1 MGQNENNHD
10 DNNEEVERRGQQSNK
25 KRKRKEVAIF
35 GNYRNYYGY
44 RVGQDLEEDP
54 RLKVLKKEWFEGKDC
69 LDIGCNNGT
78 ITITIAKNF
87 GCRSILG
94 VDIDGDRVQDAYWNL
109 RRTVKTSTHKIP
121 PKTSKLEDAG
131 GVNGVRN
138 SVTNLES
145 EETRESLMNCSS
157 LQGKDLL
164 NIVTFRKEN
173 FVQNWWPPEDKCYH
187 TILCLSVTKWIHLN
201 WGDDG
206 LITLFAKIWKL
217 LQPGGILILEPQ
229 PWQSYY
235 KNRQVSEMAQTNY
248 HNIKIYPDGFQ
259 EILLDKI
266 GFRMVENITSRLSGS
281 KSGFDR
287 PILAFWK

>member
-1 MGQNENNHD
+1 MREESDEDDQNPNRRYDTVSTFSMSYPGRIPCPYLCRGDMGTSPKLAN
-10 DNNEEVERRGQQSNK
+10 
-25 KRKRKEVAIF
+25 
-35 GNYRNYYGY
+35 
-44 RVGQDLEEDP
+44 P
-54 RLKVLKKEWFEGKDC
+54 
-69 LDIGCNNGT
+69 CN
-78 ITITIAKNF
+78 I
-87 GCRSILG
+87 
-94 VDIDGDRVQDAYWNL
+94 DRVQDAYWNL
-109 RRTVKTSTHKIP
+109 RRTVKTNTRKIP

-131 GVNGVRN
+131 GVNGVQN
-138 SVTNLES
+138 SVTNLET

-206 LITLFAKIWKL
+206 LILLFAKIWKL
-217 LQPGGILILEPQ
+217 LQP
-229 PWQSYY
+229 
-235 KNRQVSEMAQTNY
+235 MAQTNY

>member
-87 GCRSILG
+87 GCQSILG

-109 RRTVKTSTHKIP
+109 RRTVKTNTHKIP

-235 KNRQVSEMAQTNY
+235 KNRQVSE
-248 HNIKIYPDGFQ
+248 
-259 EILLDKI
+259 I